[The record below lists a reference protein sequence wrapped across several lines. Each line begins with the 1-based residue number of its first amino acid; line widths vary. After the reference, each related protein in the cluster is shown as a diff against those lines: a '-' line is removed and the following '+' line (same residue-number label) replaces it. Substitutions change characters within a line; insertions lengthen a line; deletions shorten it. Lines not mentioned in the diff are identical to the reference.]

1 MAHRHAMYIN
11 IPFSTLI
18 LYIYIYIYI
27 QKNRP
32 VDMTDIDILASEL
45 DVRREIAGV
54 IVNSGEEFSSCSRH
68 SFEFIEANG
77 KNLCVLQNPWALS
90 GLAKL

>member
-1 MAHRHAMYIN
+1 
-11 IPFSTLI
+11 
-18 LYIYIYIYI
+18 
-27 QKNRP
+27 
-32 VDMTDIDILASEL
+32 MTDIDILASEL